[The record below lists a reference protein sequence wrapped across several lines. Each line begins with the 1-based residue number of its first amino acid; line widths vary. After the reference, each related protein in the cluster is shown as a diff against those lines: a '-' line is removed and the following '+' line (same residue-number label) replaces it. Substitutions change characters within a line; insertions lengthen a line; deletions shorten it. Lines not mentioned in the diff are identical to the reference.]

1 MDYTNHFT
9 NQNNNVLKEFW
20 NDARGFSVD
29 SEYRA
34 HIIRVQAQIN
44 QFSFLFGL
52 MLAERV
58 LQHSD
63 DLSKTL
69 HNPNL
74 MVIKGEPIAQLPQST
89 LLLMDT
95 DENYELVLGKTL
107 EPS

>member
-1 MDYTNHFT
+1 M
-9 NQNNNVLKEFW
+9 KEFRD
-20 NDARGFSVD
+20 DATGFSVD

-44 QFSFLFGL
+44 HFSFLFGL

-58 LQHSD
+58 FQHSD
-63 DLSKTL
+63 DLSKTFQ
-69 HNPNL
+69 NPNL
-74 MVIKGEPIAQLPQST
+74 MVIKGEPIVQLSQST

-95 DENYELVLGKTL
+95 DENYELVSGKTL